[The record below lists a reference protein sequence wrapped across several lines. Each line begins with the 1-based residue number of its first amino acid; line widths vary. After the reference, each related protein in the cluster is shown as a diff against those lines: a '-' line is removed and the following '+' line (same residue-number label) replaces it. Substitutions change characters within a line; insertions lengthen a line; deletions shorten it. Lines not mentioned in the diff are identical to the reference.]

1 SLQAAATPSLPT
13 PSLHDAL
20 PISPA
25 AATRPIQTRLGAS
38 CEIDRLV
45 SAMTNDSLGM
55 GGKTPS
61 ITVHTNNT
69 SRTHGDAAI
78 ARIAST
84 TDPNTCAPAVGPHSR
99 VPSRLCGQHQGEPF
113 NLALQNRGCR
123 RGLNPP
129 ASRIGPEAA
138 GRGAATRMQQWS
150 PLA

>member
-84 TDPNTCAPAVGPHSR
+84 TDRKSTRLNSSHVSISYAVFC
-99 VPSRLCGQHQGEPF
+99 L
-113 NLALQNRGCR
+113 
-123 RGLNPP
+123 
-129 ASRIGPEAA
+129 
-138 GRGAATRMQQWS
+138 
-150 PLA
+150 